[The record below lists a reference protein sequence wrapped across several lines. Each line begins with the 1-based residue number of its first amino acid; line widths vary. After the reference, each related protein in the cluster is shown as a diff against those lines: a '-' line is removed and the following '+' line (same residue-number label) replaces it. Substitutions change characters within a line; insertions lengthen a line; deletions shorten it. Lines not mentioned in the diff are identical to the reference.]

1 MMSKVVTK
9 FVCNSCGYES
19 PKWLGRCPSCQEW
32 NTLVEE
38 VVSKSPPK
46 LKLKKASAVSLSSI
60 TNEDL
65 FRFSTGMGEFD
76 RVLGGG
82 IVPGSLILLGGDP
95 GIGKSTLILQVSNH
109 IASSGQKVL
118 YISGEESLKQ
128 IKLRALRLGIDTD
141 NIFLSN
147 EQNIDILEDYIS
159 DINPSVLVIDSIQT
173 VFTGNLSSIPGSVSQ
188 LREATA
194 IIMDLAK
201 RLDVAVFLIGHV
213 TKEGAIAGPKIL
225 EHMVDVVVYFEGDKT
240 FAFRLLRG
248 IKNRFGSTDEI
259 GLMEMTSLGLVE
271 ILDPS
276 YLFLGVRDNE
286 ASGVAVAST
295 IEGSRAIL
303 VEIQSLVSASGF
315 GQARR
320 MASGID
326 QNRLSLIIAVL
337 EKYKGY
343 QLASYDVFLKV
354 TGGVFL
360 KDAAVDL
367 AILAAI
373 ISSYADI
380 NLPSDMVFIGEI
392 GLSGQ
397 IRLVSN
403 LKLRLNEA
411 EKLGFKRAIIPP
423 MAGRGEIDTSLE
435 VTEMAMVQDFINM
448 LLEG

>member
-1 MMSKVVTK
+1 MMGKVVTK
-9 FVCNSCGYES
+9 FVCNSCSYES

-38 VVSKSPPK
+38 VVSKPPAK
-46 LKLKKASAVSLSSI
+46 GKLKKASAVSLSSI

-65 FRFSTGMGEFD
+65 FRFSTGIGEFD

-128 IKLRALRLGIDTD
+128 IKLRALRLDIDTD

-159 DINPSVLVIDSIQT
+159 DISPSVIVIDSIQT

-240 FAFRLLRG
+240 FTFRLLRG

-360 KDAAVDL
+360 KDSAVDL

-380 NLPSDMVFIGEI
+380 NLPSDTIFIGEI